1 MQTAAMGSSDPA
13 AVVPDATGPTGIVPD
28 DVELAVEDPELD
40 DAVRCAACDH
50 GVTRAAWAIEVGG
63 AHVATFR
70 NPAGWSFRV
79 ACYRDAPGCSAHG
92 EPTDEASWFPGHAW
106 NLACCGG
113 CGRHLGWWFLGPDA
127 FAGLVLT
134 RLR

>member
-1 MQTAAMGSSDPA
+1 MGPPDPA
-13 AVVPDATGPTGIVPD
+13 LTVPG

-50 GVTRAAWAIEVGG
+50 EITRPAAAIEVGG
-63 AHVATFR
+63 AHTATFR

-92 EPTDEASWFPGHAW
+92 ELTHDASWFPGHAW
-106 NLACCGG
+106 NLACCGA
-113 CGRHLGWWFLGPDA
+113 CGGHLGWWFVGPDA
-127 FAGLVLT
+127 FVGLIIT